1 MGSALLGHFR
11 NIFFSIL
18 CFVFC
23 YLIGSLVDENTIGQ
37 GQTSLVMIAM
47 FISFAVHIVLYI
59 PSYIFQTEKFYDL
72 TGSFTYFLTLSAVL
86 YLKYLAVS
94 SNLELRSIL
103 IFACVMIWTFRL
115 GSFLFWRV
123 LKDGED
129 KRFRSILPNFSQLF
143 MTWMLSATWVFIQSL
158 TALVA
163 ITTLN
168 KADFGLLGALGLI
181 IWVMGFS
188 VEVVADNQ
196 KTKVRSDP
204 NNKDKFI
211 TTGLWS
217 LSRHPNY
224 VGEIMLW
231 IGISIMA
238 LPVLTGYQYG
248 SLISPLFSFLLIYYV
263 SGVRMLEARANK
275 KWGKNEKYQEY
286 KRNTPIFF
294 PKIPK

>member
-1 MGSALLGHFR
+1 MGGVIILLG
-11 NIFFSIL
+11 L
-18 CFVFC
+18 
-23 YLIGSLVDENTIGQ
+23 LIS
-37 GQTSLVMIAM
+37 
-47 FISFAVHIVLYI
+47 VL
-59 PSYIFQTEKFYDL
+59 FWADL
-72 TGSFTYFLTLSAVL
+72 
-86 YLKYLAVS
+86 
-94 SNLELRSIL
+94 SNLNIL
-103 IFACVMIWTFRL
+103 FCIYIAVT
-115 GSFLFWRV
+115 
-123 LKDGED
+123 
-129 KRFRSILPNFSQLF
+129 
-143 MTWMLSATWVFIQSL
+143 
-158 TALVA
+158 
-163 ITTLN
+163 
-168 KADFGLLGALGLI
+168 FGLLGALGLI

-196 KTKVRSDP
+196 KTKFRSDP
-204 NNKDKFI
+204 KNKDKFI

-275 KWGKNEKYQEY
+275 KWGNNEKYQEY
-286 KRNTPIFF
+286 RRNTPIFF

>member
-1 MGSALLGHFR
+1 MGSTLLGHFR

-72 TGSFTYFLTLSAVL
+72 TGSFTYLLTLSAVL

-123 LKDGED
+123 LKDGEETSSW
-129 KRFRSILPNFSQLF
+129 RQGV
-143 MTWMLSATWVFIQSL
+143 AT
-158 TALVA
+158 
-163 ITTLN
+163 
-168 KADFGLLGALGLI
+168 
-181 IWVMGFS
+181 
-188 VEVVADNQ
+188 
-196 KTKVRSDP
+196 
-204 NNKDKFI
+204 
-211 TTGLWS
+211 
-217 LSRHPNY
+217 
-224 VGEIMLW
+224 
-231 IGISIMA
+231 
-238 LPVLTGYQYG
+238 
-248 SLISPLFSFLLIYYV
+248 
-263 SGVRMLEARANK
+263 RA
-275 KWGKNEKYQEY
+275 G
-286 KRNTPIFF
+286 T
-294 PKIPK
+294 

>member
-1 MGSALLGHFR
+1 
-11 NIFFSIL
+11 
-18 CFVFC
+18 
-23 YLIGSLVDENTIGQ
+23 
-37 GQTSLVMIAM
+37 
-47 FISFAVHIVLYI
+47 
-59 PSYIFQTEKFYDL
+59 
-72 TGSFTYFLTLSAVL
+72 
-86 YLKYLAVS
+86 
-94 SNLELRSIL
+94 
-103 IFACVMIWTFRL
+103 MIWTFRL

-168 KADFGLLGALGLI
+168 KADFGLLGALGLFF
-181 IWVMGFS
+181 WVMGFS

-196 KTKVRSDP
+196 KTKFRSDP
-204 NNKDKFI
+204 KNKDKFI

-275 KWGKNEKYQEY
+275 KWGNNEKYQEY